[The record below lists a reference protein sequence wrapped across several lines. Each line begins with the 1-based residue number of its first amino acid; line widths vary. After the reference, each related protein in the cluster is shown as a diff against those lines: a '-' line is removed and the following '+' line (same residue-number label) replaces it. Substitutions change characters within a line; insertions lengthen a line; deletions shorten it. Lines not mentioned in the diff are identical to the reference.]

1 MKKIVCFHL
10 FNDYSG
16 SPQVLRTVIDG
27 LLEKGYPID
36 LVTSRG
42 GVLDELKDKE
52 NLRLRQYSYKF
63 ARNAAIRAL
72 FTGANRDRIE
82 HI

>member
-42 GVLDELKDKE
+42 GVLDELKGI
-52 NLRLRQYSYKF
+52 RRQLKK
-63 ARNAAIRAL
+63 
-72 FTGANRDRIE
+72 
-82 HI
+82 